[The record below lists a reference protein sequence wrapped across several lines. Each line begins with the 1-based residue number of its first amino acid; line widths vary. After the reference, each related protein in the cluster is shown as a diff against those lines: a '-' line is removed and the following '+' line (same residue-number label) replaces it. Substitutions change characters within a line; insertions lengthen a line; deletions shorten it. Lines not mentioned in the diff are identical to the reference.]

1 MQFSVNEK
9 INKVV
14 DEMIFLVTCRG
25 VIMVFDGY
33 GQPWTTEPNYMVSDH
48 FIPALHD

>member
-1 MQFSVNEK
+1 MQFSWNEK
-9 INKVV
+9 IGEV
-14 DEMIFLVTCRG
+14 DVMIFFIVTCRG